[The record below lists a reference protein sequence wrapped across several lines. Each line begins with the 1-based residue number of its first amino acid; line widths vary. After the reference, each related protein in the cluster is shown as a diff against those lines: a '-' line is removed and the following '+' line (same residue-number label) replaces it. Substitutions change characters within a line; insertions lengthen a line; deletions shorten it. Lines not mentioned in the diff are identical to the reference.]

1 MAGGD
6 DNHDDGG
13 GRSSGEAR
21 AVATVHNRSNR
32 LGFWDPGVVLSTV
45 VCLDVTRVSSSHG
58 DLVASGNELS
68 GSAEPVVSGRNRHRG
83 EEGSVR
89 GLTAMTTERSA
100 TSRTVRSRQI
110 GRQRPAGLRRGKA
123 SGRFYGASSVA

>member
-6 DNHDDGG
+6 GNHDDSG

-21 AVATVHNRSNR
+21 AVATVHNRSNG

-58 DLVASGNELS
+58 DLVAGGDELS
-68 GSAEPVVSGRNRHRG
+68 GSTEPAVSGRNRHRG

-100 TSRTVRSRQI
+100 RSGTVRSRRI
-110 GRQRPAGLRRGKA
+110 GRRRPAGLRRGKA
-123 SGRFYGASSVA
+123 SGRRFVASLVA